1 MGQFVFLNENNVARM
16 SSDCKAT
23 LLIQVNLHLLNYI
36 TDHER
41 ITVLACGDM
50 LLLLTVK
57 KKMTYYHFIL
67 SSWIFL
73 ICKKHGEM
81 CFYMYYI

>member
-1 MGQFVFLNENNVARM
+1 MCHAIEILGVIIRFMGQFVFLNENNVARM

-57 KKMTYYHFIL
+57 KK
-67 SSWIFL
+67 
-73 ICKKHGEM
+73 
-81 CFYMYYI
+81 